1 MAKGIHQ
8 ILGAL
13 GEARQLLNQR
23 GSAVVEAHLARLQ
36 QGRDG
41 MGARL
46 RALTSGAA

>member
-13 GEARQLLNQR
+13 GEARQLLQQR
-23 GSAVVEAHLARLQ
+23 G
-36 QGRDG
+36 DG